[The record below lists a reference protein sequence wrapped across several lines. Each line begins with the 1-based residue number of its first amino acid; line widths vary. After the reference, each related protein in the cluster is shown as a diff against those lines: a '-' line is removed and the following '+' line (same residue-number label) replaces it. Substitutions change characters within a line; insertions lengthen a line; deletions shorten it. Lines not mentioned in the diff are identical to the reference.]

1 MFSFLALHFIRVV
14 VNFWLFC
21 WSNLILTHFALFFG
35 GFSGGSAGKQF
46 TCNAGDLGSI
56 PGLGR
61 SPGQGNG
68 YPLQYSVLRIPWTTV
83 HEVTKS
89 QKWLDHFHLVMLW
102 GGQIFGV
109 IYSGVFINF
118 ILSALCFKTILL
130 VAHDLRIEILNC
142 QVDIVIILN
151 YTSSSL
157 VGFHKWKFFS
167 LWYSHQIFFVSCLQS
182 TTFSTLLSPKWVFI
196 FNVWILYLS
205 YDLHCILL
213 NLKYFAPKRN

>member
-1 MFSFLALHFIRVV
+1 MRRPTSQVLNLLDQSWSHSCLFNSESWISQTLSPRSLESGRRDQSLLLTESMACYLVADNTGCLQERRTGLSLTLRGPRPKLLSFCLFSFLALHFIRIV

-35 GFSGGSAGKQF
+35 GFSDGSAGKEF
-46 TCNAGDLGSI
+46 TCNVGDLGSI

-102 GGQIFGV
+102 GVGGSDLWS
-109 IYSGVFINF
+109 Y
-118 ILSALCFKTILL
+118 LLWCF
-130 VAHDLRIEILNC
+130 H
-142 QVDIVIILN
+142 
-151 YTSSSL
+151 
-157 VGFHKWKFFS
+157 
-167 LWYSHQIFFVSCLQS
+167 
-182 TTFSTLLSPKWVFI
+182 
-196 FNVWILYLS
+196 
-205 YDLHCILL
+205 
-213 NLKYFAPKRN
+213 